1 MGIREENKKYYRE
14 KILKASREIFSLQGY
29 ENTTIEQIAEKG
41 GIGLGTVYN
50 YFKSKEELFVLSMAD
65 DIAEATEINV
75 DESNFNDSNVVEI
88 VTETILK
95 QIRKANY
102 INKKIWKVALPVIFS
117 SMKSDRVS
125 IKDVMK
131 ADYKIMDKIRELLNQ
146 LKEKHL
152 LDDTFDTETAV
163 DVIFGALF
171 FQFTVYIY
179 TKEATF
185 EHTCEKIKADIRF
198 VLEKKL

>member
-29 ENTTIEQIAEKG
+29 ENTTIEQIAENG

-75 DESNFNDSNVVEI
+75 DESNFNESNVVEI

-102 INKKIWKVALPVIFS
+102 INKKIWKVALPIIFS
-117 SMKSDRVS
+117 SMKSDRMP
-125 IKDVMK
+125 IKEVMK
-131 ADYKIMDKIRELLNQ
+131 ADYKIMDKIRDLLNQ

-152 LDDTFDTETAV
+152 LDDMFDTETAV

-179 TKEATF
+179 TKDATF

-198 VLEKKL
+198 VFEKKV

>member
-75 DESNFNDSNVVEI
+75 DESNFNESNVVEI

-102 INKKIWKVALPVIFS
+102 INKKIWKVALPIIFS
-117 SMKSDRVS
+117 SMKSDRMP
-125 IKDVMK
+125 IKEVMK
-131 ADYKIMDKIRELLNQ
+131 ADYKIMDKIRDLLNQ

-179 TKEATF
+179 TKDATF
-185 EHTCEKIKADIRF
+185 EHACEKIKADIRF
-198 VLEKKL
+198 VFEKKV